1 MTTRPT
7 VFPPAFPTTFPPN
20 TNHLKNLTLARLA
33 RSLALAMLSALL
45 AAPTLVLAQKS
56 PTQRI
61 DELEKKLE
69 QSLKQIEQLSTEV
82 SRLRGAQPAAAAAA
96 APAAVAP
103 VVVQSTPQGAQ
114 QAAKIEELE
123 RQVAQ
128 INDANSARGG
138 LKLGSLPLHGF
149 ADIGL
154 GRSGE
159 ANTLRTGAKG
169 FNLNFA

>member
-45 AAPTLVLAQKS
+45 AAPTQVLAQKS

-82 SRLRGAQPAAAAAA
+82 SRLRGAQPAA
-96 APAAVAP
+96 AAVAP